1 MKLKKML
8 QFLLLIMIMSFH
20 NAQMIKGQEEKN
32 INIKIEPSK
41 YNRLTLDDLD
51 QVKMEILHDM
61 NQHIKNIEDEMI
73 DNQRLSDKS
82 INSWSKSGAPIFIPN
97 NPIYQEYS
105 IPSMK
110 DIVLGDKVN
119 EPVVGYVQDD
129 AKGKVTIWLY
139 LLKTYDSSNYGFDNP
154 ICFTSSNW
162 VKKGIWKYTIPS
174 GYNMVRIR
182 YNTYSDGSNSVTA
195 KFWETHLIPEKYFI
209 FPNELSGGNPKMR
222 VLKDSIIASS
232 SLAEI

>member
-1 MKLKKML
+1 MPVSKKG
-8 QFLLLIMIMSFH
+8 IIS
-20 NAQMIKGQEEKN
+20 
-32 INIKIEPSK
+32 
-41 YNRLTLDDLD
+41 
-51 QVKMEILHDM
+51 
-61 NQHIKNIEDEMI
+61 
-73 DNQRLSDKS
+73 
-82 INSWSKSGAPIFIPN
+82 SKSLYESYSGDILNNSCNYNKGNPFILTGN
-97 NPIYQEYS
+97 STDIIATTDMYS
-105 IPSMK
+105 KVDPGKTYYLTCESDTEWSPSHA
-110 DIVLGDKVN
+110 GN
-119 EPVVGYVQDD
+119 D

-162 VKKGIWKYTIPS
+162 VKKGIWKYTISS
-174 GYNMVRIR
+174 GYNMARIR

-232 SLAEI
+232 SLVEI

>member
-8 QFLLLIMIMSFH
+8 RFLLLIMIMSFH

-129 AKGKVTIWLY
+129 AKGKVRFKQTNVDEQELEQKLNEANNLIKQLKKITEQHHTFKEKEIIKRTPKKIDTHIVEQTIQKNIPIKNLRST
-139 LLKTYDSSNYGFDNP
+139 LITMKENNTISNTNNGP
-154 ICFTSSNW
+154 IQ
-162 VKKGIWKYTIPS
+162 I
-174 GYNMVRIR
+174 
-182 YNTYSDGSNSVTA
+182 D
-195 KFWETHLIPEKYFI
+195 LI
-209 FPNELSGGNPKMR
+209 N
-222 VLKDSIIASS
+222 
-232 SLAEI
+232 

>member
-1 MKLKKML
+1 MKLNRIIRFIL
-8 QFLLLIMIMSFH
+8 FIILMSFH

-82 INSWSKSGAPIFIPN
+82 INSWSKTGAPIFIPN

-129 AKGKVTIWLY
+129 EKGKVRFKQNNLDEQE
-139 LLKTYDSSNYGFDNP
+139 LELKLSEAN
-154 ICFTSSNW
+154 
-162 VKKGIWKYTIPS
+162 
-174 GYNMVRIR
+174 
-182 YNTYSDGSNSVTA
+182 
-195 KFWETHLIPEKYFI
+195 HLIKQLKQITEQHHFNFPER
-209 FPNELSGGNPKMR
+209 ELINKKPKNNNTNIVPQT
-222 VLKDSIIASS
+222 VLKKRPIKNLRNDSIHSITKKENT
-232 SLAEI
+232 EILNNKNGPIKIDIIN